1 MMAVCPFTSTA
12 CGQKPFGSRIV
23 GGEEAPLNSWPW
35 QVSLRYNGR
44 HICGASLVN
53 SDWVVSAA
61 HCVDGS
67 SDPNRY
73 SLALGAF
80 QEVKLSF
87 CYRNHK
93 QRPTLNVGERVWE

>member
-1 MMAVCPFTSTA
+1 M
-12 CGQKPFGSRIV
+12 
-23 GGEEAPLNSWPW
+23 GGEEAPPNSWPW

-53 SDWVVSAA
+53 SNWVVSAA

-73 SLALGAF
+73 SLALGVS
-80 QEVKLSF
+80 QEVTLF
-87 CYRNHK
+87 LLLMLATHK
-93 QRPTLNVGERVWE
+93 KKKKHRQH

>member
-1 MMAVCPFTSTA
+1 M
-12 CGQKPFGSRIV
+12 
-23 GGEEAPLNSWPW
+23 GGEEAPPNSWPW

-53 SDWVVSAA
+53 SNWVVSAA

-73 SLALGAF
+73 SLALGVS
-80 QEVKLSF
+80 QEVTLF
-87 CYRNHK
+87 LLLMLATHK
-93 QRPTLNVGERVWE
+93 KKKTQATLNNVGKGVGNEICQQASVTNRIPV